1 LSKAKFDQEEKI
13 WMRPPTI
20 SLVLEH
26 VYGALVSD
34 KRHTVMYM
42 HFFNKID
49 QDVADRAKMKQAISA
64 SKALNLG
71 EAAEKK
77 LDFILP
83 RILGTDY

>member
-1 LSKAKFDQEEKI
+1 
-13 WMRPPTI
+13 M

-49 QDVADRAKMKQAISA
+49 QDVADRAKLRQAISA

-83 RILGTDY
+83 RILGTDYQTLLK